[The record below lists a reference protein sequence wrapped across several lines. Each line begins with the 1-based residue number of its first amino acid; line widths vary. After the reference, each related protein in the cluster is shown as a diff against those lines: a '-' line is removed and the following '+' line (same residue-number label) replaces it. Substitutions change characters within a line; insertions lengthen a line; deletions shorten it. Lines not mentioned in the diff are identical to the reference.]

1 MIGMRPPMALIRR
14 FTNATALAV
23 LVVTSAV
30 CCAQDNGVVNI
41 YSARHYDTDFAL
53 YDDFTEQTGITVNL
67 IEGGSDA
74 LIERIVNEGKYTP
87 ADMLITVDA
96 GRLWRARE
104 RGIFQAVSS
113 DTLSERV
120 PVHLRD
126 DNNEWFGLSK
136 RARII
141 VTSKT
146 NPPPF
151 APASYEDLADERLR
165 GTICMRTSS
174 NIYNLSL
181 MAALI
186 ESLGEAEAEA
196 WARGVVANFKRSP
209 QGNDTSNVRAVASGE
224 CGITLTNTYYLG
236 RWLGSGG
243 AEQKILQNINVVF
256 PNQDDDGRGAHVN
269 VSGAGITKHSPNR
282 DNAVRFLEYLTSAN
296 AQRIFAEG
304 NNEYPVVGE
313 TTGPIGKLGKFK
325 EDAVSATILGKNQRD
340 AVRVYDRAGW
350 R

>member
-1 MIGMRPPMALIRR
+1 MIRKQQPMALFRR
-14 FTNATALAV
+14 IVNASAFTV
-23 LVVTSAV
+23 MIITSAV

-53 YDDFTEQTGITVNL
+53 YDDFTKQTGITVNL

-113 DTLSERV
+113 ATLAERV
-120 PVHLRD
+120 PEHLRD
-126 DNNEWFGLSK
+126 ASNEWFGLSK

-146 NPPPF
+146 NPPPIE
-151 APASYEDLADERLR
+151 PSSYEDLADERLR
-165 GTICMRTSS
+165 DTICMRTSS

-181 MAALI
+181 MAAMI
-186 ESLGEAEAEA
+186 ESLGEKGAQA
-196 WARGVVANFKRSP
+196 WAEGVVANFKRAP

-243 AEQKILQNINVVF
+243 AEQKVLQDINVVF
-256 PNQDDDGRGAHVN
+256 PNQGEDGRGTHVN
-269 VSGAGITKHSPNR
+269 VSGAGITKHAPNR
-282 DNAVRFLEYLTSAN
+282 DNAIAFLEYLTSPS

-304 NNEYPVVGE
+304 NNEYPVVGD
-313 TTGPIGKLGKFK
+313 TTGPIRQLGDFK
-325 EDAVSATILGKNQRD
+325 EDAVSATILGQNQRD